1 VPQLRNCGT
10 LNRVQ
15 QRGSDRAIKCN
26 CYGCILL
33 LPGRRVLN
41 TSSRFA
47 FAVHVLALLS
57 LQEGAPLSSDVI
69 AGSVNT
75 NPALIR
81 RLLTMLADAGLT
93 TSQLG
98 AGGAGG
104 GALLARPAEQITL
117 LEVYHAVDDAQ
128 LFALHREE
136 PNPAC
141 MVGRNIQG
149 VLRGIIGEA
158 QQAVEASLAGRTL
171 ADATGDL
178 VKAER
183 QRERKRRPP
192 G

>member
-1 VPQLRNCGT
+1 M
-10 LNRVQ
+10 
-15 QRGSDRAIKCN
+15 
-26 CYGCILL
+26 
-33 LPGRRVLN
+33 N

-57 LQEGAPLSSDVI
+57 QQDGVPLSSDVI

-81 RLLTMLADAGLT
+81 RLLSMLADAGLT

-98 AGGAGG
+98 AGG
-104 GALLARPAEQITL
+104 GALLAREPAAITL
-117 LEVYHAVDDAQ
+117 LDVYRAVDDAR

-141 MVGRNIQG
+141 MVGRNIQS
-149 VLRGIIGEA
+149 VLRGVIDDA
-158 QQAVEASLAGRTL
+158 QQAMEASLAARTL
-171 ADATGDL
+171 ADVTDY
-178 VKAER
+178 VVRTER
-183 QRERKRRPP
+183 RRERGRHTREAKR

>member
-1 VPQLRNCGT
+1 M
-10 LNRVQ
+10 
-15 QRGSDRAIKCN
+15 
-26 CYGCILL
+26 
-33 LPGRRVLN
+33 N

-57 LQEGAPLSSDVI
+57 QQDGVPLSSDVI

-81 RLLTMLADAGLT
+81 RLLSMLADAGLT

-98 AGGAGG
+98 AGG
-104 GALLARPAEQITL
+104 GALLAREPAAITL
-117 LEVYHAVDDAQ
+117 LDVYRAVDDAR

-141 MVGRNIQG
+141 MVGRNIQS
-149 VLRGIIGEA
+149 VLRGVIDDA
-158 QQAVEASLAGRTL
+158 QQAMEASLAARTL
-171 ADATGDL
+171 ADVTDD
-178 VKAER
+178 VVRTER
-183 QRERKRRPP
+183 RRERGRHTREAKR